1 MSRRK
6 QSSAWATAL
15 RRGGLAGAA
24 LGALAGGTGLGAR
37 WQLSRRPL
45 PKRSGR
51 QRATGLS
58 APVAIKRDRWG
69 VPHIE
74 AAGTHDLW
82 FAQGVCHAQDRL
94 WQMEIYRRAAAG
106 RVSEIAGRDGLA
118 VDRMMRTF
126 GFAAIAEREAREL
139 APGLRSEL
147 EAYCAGVN
155 SAAHHAGALPIEFQ
169 LLRIDFEE
177 WRPADMLSALKLLT
191 FGLSTNWEQELLRA
205 EMIRALG
212 AEKTERLDPL
222 YPGTNPAILSP
233 GQNWSGDGIGL
244 ARQIAAVRDAL
255 GFANSASGS
264 NNWAVSGKL
273 TASGSAL
280 LAGDP
285 HLPPSMPGIIYQV
298 DLRVGDRFVRGA
310 SIPGAPGV
318 LMGQGNDVA
327 WSFTNAMAD
336 VMDLFVE
343 RIDGESYEFEG
354 ARLPLE
360 VREERILV
368 KGSEPEH
375 LEVRSTH
382 HGPIVNDVLGADA
395 SEPLALAFSALR
407 QPALSQAQVRLLEPT
422 SGRELV
428 ELLADQCTPVS
439 NLIWADRG
447 GSIGYKTVG
456 RIPIRRGGV
465 PDLPRPGWSGE
476 YEWEGWVPYE
486 ELPELVDPECGYLV
500 TANNRIVDD
509 EFPHHISSHYLDGYR
524 AARIEK
530 LLSERDDH
538 DIESFEGLQV
548 DEYSIPGVATVHRL
562 ARIEELAKGQREV
575 RAIERLRS
583 WDGRMST
590 DSVAA
595 TIYQALTLRLA
606 RETARRAIGDRDLA
620 RHWLDGSSNPFVE
633 HVTCPWR
640 WQSHLLSLW
649 DEGDEGLIGKPWPE
663 HVLDC
668 LRGALDDL
676 EERFGAEPERWQW
689 GRVHE
694 MEFPHALGEA
704 NPVLARFFNRSVR
717 SGGAQETVKQV
728 AFDPNDP
735 YKAVWAPCWRMVADV
750 ADPEGSRWQ
759 AFTGQSGQP
768 GSRHYDDLMADWT
781 EGRTQPMTAE
791 GRLWELRLEPPRPGR
806 V

>member
-233 GQNWSGDGIGL
+233 GQSWSGDGIGL

-538 DIESFEGLQV
+538 DIESFEGIQV

-620 RHWLDGSSNPFVE
+620 RRWLDGSSNPFVE

-735 YKAVWAPCWRMVADV
+735 YKAVWAPCWRMVADA